1 MPGYFS
7 WGTTAQNGAAGAL
20 AALSSVAP
28 GGGGGC
34 RVAAGA
40 RDYLLGRN
48 PYGAS
53 FVAGYGP
60 NAPRQPHHW
69 IAALRPASLPGA
81 VVGGP
86 APVGQIKSQGFPVK
100 GRMKKFGSRFATY
113 EDRRRDY
120 VTSEP
125 AIDYAA
131 SSILLL
137 AALEARC

>member
-20 AALSSVAP
+20 AALATVAP
-28 GGGGGC
+28 GAPKGGC

-40 RDYLLGRN
+40 RDWLLGRN
-48 PYGAS
+48 PQGAS
-53 FVAGYGP
+53 FVVGYGP
-60 NAPRQPHHW
+60 RAPRHPHHW
-69 IAALRPASLPGA
+69 GSVFGDGIPAGA

-86 APVGQIKSQGFPVK
+86 APLSEIRSQGFAV
-100 GRMKKFGSRFATY
+100 RDRFGTGLATY
-113 EDRRRDY
+113 EDRRVDY

-125 AIDYAA
+125 AIDYSA

-137 AALEARC
+137 AALAGRC